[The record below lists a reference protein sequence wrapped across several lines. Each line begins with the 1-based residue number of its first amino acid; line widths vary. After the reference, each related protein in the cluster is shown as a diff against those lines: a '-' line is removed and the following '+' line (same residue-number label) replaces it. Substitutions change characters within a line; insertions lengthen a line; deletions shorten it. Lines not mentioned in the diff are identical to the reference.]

1 MLSRLI
7 EMVSYILAKS
17 LENDDEDWTLL
28 RSELTEQLQG
38 RGFNEPEIDM
48 AFEVANRIQT
58 RIEEGSFISFPLKT
72 NQVYQYL
79 EMLKLTK
86 GARGHLFS
94 LVESKILTPTQ
105 REEVVERS
113 FFLDISEVDV
123 PEVQFLVNQV
133 LGGENWPGEDSP
145 SMSYALH

>member
-17 LENDDEDWTLL
+17 LENDEDDWSLL

-38 RGFNEPEIDM
+38 RGFNVPEIDM
-48 AFEVANRIQT
+48 AFEVANRIRS
-58 RIEEGSFISFPLKT
+58 RIEEGTSIPFSLKT

-79 EMLKLTK
+79 EQMKLTK
-86 GARGHLFS
+86 DARGHLLN
-94 LVESKILTPTQ
+94 LVQKKILSPAQ

-113 FFLDISEVDV
+113 FFLDMSEVDV
-123 PEVQFLVNQV
+123 PEIQYLVNQV
-133 LGGENWPGEDSP
+133 LGGDNWPGEDSP
-145 SMSYALH
+145 AMSYALH